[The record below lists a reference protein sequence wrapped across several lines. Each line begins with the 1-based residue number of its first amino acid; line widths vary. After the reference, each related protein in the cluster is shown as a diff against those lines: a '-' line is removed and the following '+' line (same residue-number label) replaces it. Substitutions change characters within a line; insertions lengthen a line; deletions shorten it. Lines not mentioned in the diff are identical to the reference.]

1 MKKVNK
7 DVNEDKELENKLIY
21 NSFYVTYVFLL
32 TTGTITFIE
41 AIRTKVPEV
50 RNILNLETCIS
61 IVAAYF
67 YGKFIMQLKED
78 KVDYEKINENR
89 YTDWAITTPI
99 MLLVLVLA
107 FLFNSKGGKL
117 KFTTFLLILFFN
129 YGMLA
134 AGYLGEQGVIDKTPA
149 NIIGFIFFTA
159 LYYYIYA
166 VFIQDNYNFDN
177 MILFLSFLVLWSG
190 YGILYFQDEVTK
202 NVGFNVLDLFAK
214 CFVGIFFWAYYTGVF
229 VL

>member
-1 MKKVNK
+1 MDFSNSK
-7 DVNEDKELENKLIY
+7 DLEVKLIN
-21 NSFYVTYVFLL
+21 NSFYITYVFLI

-41 AIRTKVPEV
+41 AIRTKSPEV

-67 YGKFIMQLKED
+67 YGKFVEQLKD
-78 KVDYEKINENR
+78 KEVDYEKINETR

-107 FLFNSKGGKL
+107 FLYNSNGGKL
-117 KFTTFLLILFFN
+117 NFSTFLLILLFN
-129 YGMLA
+129 YGMLLS
-134 AGYLGEQGVIDKTPA
+134 GYLGEQGIIEKVPA
-149 NIIGFIFFTA
+149 NVIGFVFFAA

-166 VFIQDNYNFDN
+166 VFIQNNYNSDN
-177 MILFLSFLVLWSG
+177 MMLYLAFLILWSG
-190 YGILYFQDEVTK
+190 YGILYFADETTK
-202 NVGFNVLDLFAK
+202 NIGYNVLDLFSK
-214 CFVGIFFWAYYTGVF
+214 CFVGIFFWAYYATVF